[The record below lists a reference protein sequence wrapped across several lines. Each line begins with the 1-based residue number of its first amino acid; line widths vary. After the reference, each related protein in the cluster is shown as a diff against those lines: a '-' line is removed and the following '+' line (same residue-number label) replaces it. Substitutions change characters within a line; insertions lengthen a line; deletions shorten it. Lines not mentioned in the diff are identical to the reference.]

1 MPATE
6 HYAYENGWYVQ
17 TVSERAKRRLKSY
30 TAFCAEAEAS
40 RGDYGEEVDV
50 RAMGPAPAKRIVA
63 DVLAKDYVP
72 GMKVRRL
79 VFRPEGFLFF

>member
-6 HYAYENGWYVQ
+6 PYEYEDGWYVQ

-30 TAFCAEAEAS
+30 TAFCAEADAP
-40 RGDYGEEVDV
+40 RGDCGEEVDV

-63 DVLAKDYVP
+63 DVLAKDYMP

-79 VFRPEGFLFF
+79 VFRPDGFMFF